1 MRANHH
7 GSGHSSSQAYLTTL
21 KPETVFFSCGSN
33 TYGHPSNRAMDALRS
48 LVTDKGVGADMYIAN
63 NPCDTLQA
71 DRATATNYSGV
82 LNTNGDIWLRTTGGG
97 TGYVITYDTGS
108 RTYTAY
114 GNVGGTPTGDPA
126 LVRINEFLM
135 APNPASDG
143 EWVELYNPQSV
154 AVDISGL
161 YIDDIAAGGGAPK
174 QIPAGTVIP
183 PGGLWVFTF
192 ASGLLNNTGPESVR
206 YLRIN
211 GGETV
216 YDSYTYNL
224 ATTQYNKV
232 FHRIGNGGPWC
243 NTISAN
249 VTKGTANP
257 TTCP

>member
-1 MRANHH
+1 
-7 GSGHSSSQAYLTTL
+7 
-21 KPETVFFSCGSN
+21 
-33 TYGHPSNRAMDALRS
+33 MDALRS
-48 LVTDKGVGADMYIAN
+48 LVTDKGVGADTYIAN
-63 NPCDTLQA
+63 NPCDPFQA
-71 DRATATNYSGV
+71 DRVTPTDYTGV
-82 LNTNGDIWLRTTGGG
+82 LNTNGDIWLYTTGGG
-97 TGYVITYDTGS
+97 SGYVVNYDVGS

-114 GNVGGTPTGDPA
+114 GNVARTPNGDPPVGRASGDPA

-135 APNPASDG
+135 APNPTSNG

-161 YIDDIAAGGGAPK
+161 YIDDVAAGGGAPK
-174 QIPAGTVIP
+174 PIPAGTVIP

-192 ASGLLNNTGPESVR
+192 ASGFLNNTGPESVR

-216 YDSYTYNL
+216 YDSYSYNL
-224 ATTQYNKV
+224 VTTQNNKV
-232 FHRIGNGGPWC
+232 FHRIGNGGEWC

-249 VTKGTANP
+249 VTRGTANP